1 MGNECADSAAMNLR
15 PLLRLLVAGT
25 ALLILAGCANFPANT
40 PTAAAPQPPAKT
52 TAP

>member
-1 MGNECADSAAMNLR
+1 MNLR
-15 PLLRLLVAGT
+15 PLLRTLL
-25 ALLILAGCANFPANT
+25 ALAALATLAGCANFPANT